1 MHNIYKWAI
10 VVVKLVVAPNAERQL
25 GNKKKGRKRRKRFLS
40 AMKNTKLSFCGALVI
55 FHLAVEQ
62 MKQLK
67 RNLRNAE
74 LSDLMK
80 MR

>member
-1 MHNIYKWAI
+1 
-10 VVVKLVVAPNAERQL
+10 
-25 GNKKKGRKRRKRFLS
+25 
-40 AMKNTKLSFCGALVI
+40 MKNTKLSFCGALVI

-62 MKQLK
+62 IKQLK

-80 MR
+80 MT